1 MEQLFYILFTFFI
14 WSNIIEGLNCEVEKM
29 RRFVNVKT
37 GEIKNVSEWS
47 YARLKTLLNSY
58 KWKEMFSND

>member
-1 MEQLFYILFTFFI
+1 
-14 WSNIIEGLNCEVEKM
+14 M